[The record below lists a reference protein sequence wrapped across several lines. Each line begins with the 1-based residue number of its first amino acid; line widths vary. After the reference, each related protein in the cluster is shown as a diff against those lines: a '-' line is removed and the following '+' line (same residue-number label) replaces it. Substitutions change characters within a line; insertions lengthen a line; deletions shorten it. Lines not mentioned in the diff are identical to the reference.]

1 MLSENRVLGD
11 GNPREYLTSNL
22 RHILGDGKWV
32 WESDPRPQLD
42 RTQLPDGAGYL
53 GRMYGVVGRQ
63 FFQCDWETIG
73 SGLKTFI

>member
-1 MLSENRVLGD
+1 MLSENTGCSEMTTLE
-11 GNPREYLTSNL
+11 NLASNL

-32 WESDPRPQLD
+32 WESDPGPQLD
-42 RTQLPDGAGYL
+42 RPRPPDGAGYL

-63 FFQCDWETIG
+63 FFQRDWETVG